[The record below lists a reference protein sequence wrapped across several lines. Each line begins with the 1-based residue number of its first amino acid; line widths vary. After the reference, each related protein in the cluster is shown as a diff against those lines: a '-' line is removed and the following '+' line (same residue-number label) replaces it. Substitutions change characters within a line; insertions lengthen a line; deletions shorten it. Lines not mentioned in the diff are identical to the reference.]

1 MPIHQIGTFGPLLI
15 ILSFPIRVH
24 DSLKRRSFFIDGFL
38 DATDKPGRI
47 VVACGRWQT
56 IADVHQGVGKF
67 FYDGWCGLLGQKG
80 EHEGGVG
87 WIHGDDDIRE
97 TLMWVAALRDA
108 DRNGALC
115 PTTRAFSI
123 VPKVADF
130 LLGTL
135 PANCSATY
143 T

>member
-1 MPIHQIGTFGPLLI
+1 MTIHQIGTFGPLLI

-24 DSLKRRSFFIDGFL
+24 DSLKRRSIFIDGFL
-38 DATDKPGRI
+38 DATDKLGRI

-97 TLMWVAALRDA
+97 TLMWVAHQR
-108 DRNGALC
+108 
-115 PTTRAFSI
+115 
-123 VPKVADF
+123 F
-130 LLGTL
+130 LLFSSYDIEQGTSGCDGCDDCVI
-135 PANCSATY
+135 ASHH
-143 T
+143 